1 MSSRAVDAG
10 QVVGYFQRGFEIIKP
25 NILMLALAVFVILVI
40 AGVLSAIPMLGQIAG
55 PAVGAIFGA
64 GILLLVR
71 DSQAGRPFDFAR
83 LFAAFQNQEMLINLL
98 IVAAPSMAI
107 GLLSWLLVKMNLGLL
122 VIPLLLVT
130 LLYGLVTMFAV
141 PRVVFGGVPGVQAIT
156 ESLNALGKN
165 IVPVLLFVVFVIIAC
180 LAGVLALLIGIFF
193 VLPIIYAAQM
203 LFTDEVFGHASA
215 ATPIGGPMAPP
226 PPPAPGWK

>member
-10 QVVGYFQRGFEIIKP
+10 QVVGYFQRGFEIVKP
-25 NILMLALAVFVILVI
+25 NILMFALAVFVILVI
-40 AGVLSAIPMLGQIAG
+40 GGIVAYIPVVGQIAG
-55 PAVGAIFGA
+55 PALGAIFGA

-71 DSQAGRPFDFAR
+71 DSQAGRGFDFSR
-83 LFAAFQNQEMLINLL
+83 LFTAFQNQPMLINLL

-107 GLLSWLLVKMNLGLL
+107 ALLGWLLAKIGLGLL
-122 VIPLLLVT
+122 VVPLMLVSVV
-130 LLYGLVTMFAV
+130 YGLVTMFAV

-156 ESLNALGKN
+156 ESLSALGQN

-180 LAGVLALLIGIFF
+180 FAGVLALLIGIFF

-215 ATPIGGPMAPP
+215 TAMGGPMAPP